1 MTVRSLPIKVE
12 RLVPIRNF
20 AIMARPNYPARLRP
34 LSTLWPQKNRHAP
47 AGVEL
52 SHQRP
57 CIASGEVHLSW
68 VGLEASR
75 EPQMTFSD
83 DNRRPNH
90 KTDNTMLVL
99 YAIVAILGLV
109 GLLYVTVT

>member
-1 MTVRSLPIKVE
+1 
-12 RLVPIRNF
+12 
-20 AIMARPNYPARLRP
+20 
-34 LSTLWPQKNRHAP
+34 
-47 AGVEL
+47 
-52 SHQRP
+52 
-57 CIASGEVHLSW
+57 
-68 VGLEASR
+68 
-75 EPQMTFSD
+75 MTFSD